1 MNKRQPQ
8 QAKKRASL
16 RDALFGIPS
25 ASSPMGKNSGGL
37 LRYRLGTIADRLILL
52 LLLGAVCL
60 FILWPMLCILLRSL
74 GDGEGGFSLAAYAEV
89 WQRYRGNLWNSIFV
103 GVLSSLL
110 CTLFSTAAAVFIATR
125 KGWVKIACMALL
137 LITMVSPPFV
147 SSLAY
152 IQLYGRRGWITY
164 RLLGLTWDPYNCWG
178 VIWMQSISFVPL
190 NALLLIGI
198 LTKLDTGSL
207 QAARDLGAKPAAILL
222 DIVLPLMGP
231 GILVS
236 LLLSFVRSLAD
247 YGTPVIIG
255 GRFSTIA
262 SEIYLQLV
270 GYSDLEKSSA
280 MNMFLLLP
288 AIAAFFLYRYLMGRS
303 DKLSEGSRARQGR
316 LELSLSRCGAVG
328 IIIIAV
334 SLLFFLMMI
343 LQYGCIFLSGFL
355 KSTKGVYSFTLRN
368 WEELWRLDTTTMV
381 RSVVYAL
388 IVSLVGTLFAMLFA
402 YYMERRKVPFHSF
415 FDCLATLPYM
425 LPGTCFGIGYILAF
439 NHEPLKFTGTAVIVL
454 ANMLFKQLP
463 TATKICSA
471 SLTQVPLSLEHSA
484 RDLGGG
490 QLAVLRDVIL
500 PSLRS
505 AFLSCF
511 VYNFSSS
518 MTTAGAIIFLINPG
532 KKLAVFKLFDA
543 VYTGDYAV
551 ASLIASV
558 IIVIVLAV
566 EGLAYLITWKGGMRR
581 VS

>member
-16 RDALFGIPS
+16 RDALFGVPS

-89 WQRYRGNLWNSIFV
+89 WQRYRGNLWNSVFV

-207 QAARDLGAKPAAILL
+207 QAARDLGAKPAAILR

-439 NHEPLKFTGTAVIVL
+439 NHEPLKLTGTAVIVL

-500 PSLRS
+500 PSLRP

>member
-1 MNKRQPQ
+1 MVTVNGVLDKV
-8 QAKKRASL
+8 
-16 RDALFGIPS
+16 
-25 ASSPMGKNSGGL
+25 
-37 LRYRLGTIADRLILL
+37 ILL
-52 LLLGAVCL
+52 LLLGSICL
-60 FILWPMLCILLRSL
+60 FVLWPMLCILLRSL
-74 GDGEGGFSLAAYAEV
+74 GDGEGGLTLAAYAEV
-89 WQRYRGNLWNSIFV
+89 WSRYRENLWNSVFV
-103 GVLSSLL
+103 GVLSALL
-110 CTLFSTAAAVFIATR
+110 CTVFSTAAAIFIATR
-125 KGWVKIACMALL
+125 RGWVKMACMALL

-164 RLLGLTWDPYNCWG
+164 RLLGISWDPYNCWG

-198 LTKLDTGSL
+198 LSKLDTGSL
-207 QAARDLGAKPAAILL
+207 QAAQDLGAKPADILR
-222 DIVLPLMGP
+222 DVVLPLMGP

-236 LLLSFVRSLAD
+236 LLLSFIRSLAD

-288 AIAAFFLYRYLMGRS
+288 AIAAFFLYRYLMRRS

-316 LELSLSRCGAVG
+316 LELSLGRCGAAGVL
-328 IIIIAV
+328 ITAV
-334 SLLFFLMMI
+334 SLLFFLMMV
-343 LQYGCIFLSGFL
+343 LQYGCIFLAGFL
-355 KSTKGVYSFTLRN
+355 KSSKGVYSFTLRN
-368 WEELWRLDTTTMV
+368 WEELWSMDGATMV

-388 IVSLVGTLFAMLFA
+388 VVSLVGTLFAMLFA
-402 YYMERRKVPFHSF
+402 YYMERRRVPGRSF

-439 NHEPLKFTGTAVIVL
+439 NHEPLKLTGTAVIVM

-463 TATKICSA
+463 TASKICSA
-471 SLTQVPLSLEHSA
+471 SLTQVPLSLERAA

-500 PSLRS
+500 PSLRP

-532 KKLAVFKLFDA
+532 KQLAVFKLFDA
-543 VYTGDYAV
+543 VYTGEYAL

-566 EGLAYLITWKGGMRR
+566 EGLAYLITWKGGARR

>member
-16 RDALFGIPS
+16 RDALFGVPS
-25 ASSPMGKNSGGL
+25 ASSPLGKNSGGL

-60 FILWPMLCILLRSL
+60 FVLWPMLCILLRSL

-207 QAARDLGAKPAAILL
+207 QAARDLGAKPAAILR

-288 AIAAFFLYRYLMGRS
+288 AIAAFFLYRHLMGRS

-316 LELSLSRCGAVG
+316 LELSLSRCGTVG

-439 NHEPLKFTGTAVIVL
+439 NREPLKLTGTAVIVL

-471 SLTQVPLSLEHSA
+471 SLTQVPLSLERSA

-500 PSLRS
+500 PSLRP

>member
-16 RDALFGIPS
+16 RDALFGVPS

-207 QAARDLGAKPAAILL
+207 QAARDLGAKPAAILR

-288 AIAAFFLYRYLMGRS
+288 AIGAFFLYRHLMGRS

-439 NHEPLKFTGTAVIVL
+439 NHEPLKLTGTAVIVL

>member
-1 MNKRQPQ
+1 MNNRGNNTR
-8 QAKKRASL
+8 KRASR
-16 RDALFGIPS
+16 RDALFGVPHRS
-25 ASSPMGKNSGGL
+25 ECAGPREPRKGALTVSGIL
-37 LRYRLGTIADRLILL
+37 DKAILL
-52 LLLGAVCL
+52 LLLGAICL
-60 FILWPMLCILLRSL
+60 FVLWPVACILLRSL
-74 GDGEGGFSLAAYAEV
+74 GDGEGGFTLAAYAEV
-89 WQRYRGNLWNSIFV
+89 WSRYRENLWNSVFV
-103 GVLSSLL
+103 GILSALA
-110 CTLFSTAAAVFIATR
+110 CTLFSTATAIFIATR
-125 KGWVKIACMALL
+125 RGWVKMACMALL

-164 RLLGLTWDPYNCWG
+164 RLLGISWDPYNCWG

-198 LTKLDTGSL
+198 LSKLDTGSL
-207 QAARDLGAKPAAILL
+207 QAARDLGAKPAAILR
-222 DIVLPLMGP
+222 DVVLPLMGP

-236 LLLSFVRSLAD
+236 LLLSFVRSLSD

-288 AIAAFFLYRYLMGRS
+288 AIAAFFLYRYLMRRS
-303 DKLSEGSRARQGR
+303 DKLSEGGRARQGR
-316 LELSLSRCGAVG
+316 LELSLSRCGLAGVA
-328 IIIIAV
+328 IAAV
-334 SLLFFLMMI
+334 SILFFLMMV
-343 LQYGCIFLSGFL
+343 LQYGCIFLAGFL

-402 YYMERRKVPFHSF
+402 YYMERRRVPGRSF
-415 FDCLATLPYM
+415 FDCVATLPYM

-439 NHEPLKFTGTAVIVL
+439 NHEPLKLTGTAVIVL

-471 SLTQVPLSLEHSA
+471 SLTQVPLALERSA

-500 PSLRS
+500 PSLRP

>member
-89 WQRYRGNLWNSIFV
+89 WQRYRGNLWNSVFV

-207 QAARDLGAKPAAILL
+207 QAARDLGAKPAAILR

-439 NHEPLKFTGTAVIVL
+439 NHEPLKLTGTAVIVL

>member
-1 MNKRQPQ
+1 MNNRSRQTP
-8 QAKKRASL
+8 KRASL
-16 RDALFGIPS
+16 RDALFGVP
-25 ASSPMGKNSGGL
+25 AFSGGEGRERKQPGMVTVNGVL
-37 LRYRLGTIADRLILL
+37 DKVILL
-52 LLLGAVCL
+52 LLLGSICL
-60 FILWPMLCILLRSL
+60 FVLWPMLCILLRSL
-74 GDGEGGFSLAAYAEV
+74 GDGEGGLTLAAYAEV
-89 WQRYRGNLWNSIFV
+89 WSRYRENLWNSVFV
-103 GVLSSLL
+103 GVLSALL
-110 CTLFSTAAAVFIATR
+110 CTLFSTATAIFISTR
-125 KGWVKIACMALL
+125 RGWVKMACMALL

-164 RLLGLTWDPYNCWG
+164 RLLGISWDPYNCWG

-198 LTKLDTGSL
+198 LSKLDTGSL
-207 QAARDLGAKPAAILL
+207 QAARDLGAKPADILR
-222 DIVLPLMGP
+222 DVVLPLMGP

-236 LLLSFVRSLAD
+236 LLLSFIRSLAD

-280 MNMFLLLP
+280 MNLFLLLP
-288 AIAAFFLYRYLMGRS
+288 AIAAFFLYRYLMRQS

-316 LELSLSRCGAVG
+316 LELSLGRCGAAGVL
-328 IIIIAV
+328 ITAV
-334 SLLFFLMMI
+334 SLLFFLMMV
-343 LQYGCIFLSGFL
+343 LQYGCIFLAGFL
-355 KSTKGVYSFTLRN
+355 KSSKGVYSFTLRN
-368 WEELWRLDTTTMV
+368 WEKLWSMDGATMV
-381 RSVVYAL
+381 RSVIYAL
-388 IVSLVGTLFAMLFA
+388 VVSLVGTLFAMLFA
-402 YYMERRKVPFHSF
+402 YYMERRRVPGRSF

-439 NHEPLKFTGTAVIVL
+439 NHEPLKLTGTAVIVM

-463 TATKICSA
+463 TASKICSA
-471 SLTQVPLSLEHSA
+471 SLTQVPLSLERAA

-500 PSLRS
+500 PSLRP

-532 KKLAVFKLFDA
+532 KQLAVFKLFDA
-543 VYTGDYAV
+543 VYTGEYAL

-558 IIVIVLAV
+558 IIIIVLAV
-566 EGLAYLITWKGGMRR
+566 EGLAYLITWKGGARR

>member
-89 WQRYRGNLWNSIFV
+89 WQRYRGNLWNSVFV

-207 QAARDLGAKPAAILL
+207 QAARDLGAKPAAILR

-288 AIAAFFLYRYLMGRS
+288 AIGAFFLYRHLMGRS

-439 NHEPLKFTGTAVIVL
+439 NHEPLKLTGTAVIVL

>member
-207 QAARDLGAKPAAILL
+207 QAARDLGAKPAAILR

-439 NHEPLKFTGTAVIVL
+439 NHEPLKLTGTAVIVL

>member
-1 MNKRQPQ
+1 
-8 QAKKRASL
+8 
-16 RDALFGIPS
+16 
-25 ASSPMGKNSGGL
+25 MGKNSGGL

-439 NHEPLKFTGTAVIVL
+439 NHEPLKLTGTAVIVL

>member
-1 MNKRQPQ
+1 MNKRI
-8 QAKKRASL
+8 QATAAERASK
-16 RDALFGIPS
+16 DALFRI
-25 ASSPMGKNSGGL
+25 GGWAADKL
-37 LRYRLGTIADRLILL
+37 LLI

-60 FILWPMLCILLRSL
+60 FVLYPMVCIFLRSFQ
-74 GDGEGGFSLAAYAEV
+74 GEGGFSLAAYEAV
-89 WQRYRGNLWNSIFV
+89 WKNYRVNLRNSIFV
-103 GVLSSLL
+103 GVLTAVF
-110 CTLFSTAAAVFIATR
+110 CTILSVAAALFLSTKR
-125 KGWVKIACMALL
+125 GWARMLCMFLL

-164 RLLGLTWDPYNCWG
+164 RLLGLSWDPYNCWG

-190 NALLLIGI
+190 NALFLSGI
-198 LTKLDTGSL
+198 LSKLDAGSL
-207 QAARDLGAKPAAILL
+207 QAARDLGASPAAILR
-222 DIVLPLMGP
+222 DVVLPLMRP

-247 YGTPVIIG
+247 FGTPVIIG

-270 GYSDLEKSSA
+270 GYSNLEKAAA

-288 AIAAFFLYRYLMGRS
+288 SIAAFFLYRYLMRRC
-303 DKLSEGSRARQGR
+303 DLLTEVSRGKQEQLA
-316 LELSLSRCGAVG
+316 LKLSRCGPAGVLA
-328 IIIIAV
+328 IAV
-334 SLLFFLMMI
+334 SLLFFLMML

-355 KSTKGVYSFTLRN
+355 KVSRGTYSFTTEYLK
-368 WEELWRLDTTTMV
+368 ELLKYDSSTML
-381 RSVVYAL
+381 RSVEYAL
-388 IVSLVGTLFAMLFA
+388 IVSLVGTLFAMLFS
-402 YYMERRKVPFHSF
+402 YYMERRRIPGRSF
-415 FDCLATLPYM
+415 FDCLVTLPYM

-439 NHEPLKFTGTAVIVL
+439 NHAPLKLTGTAVIVL

-463 TATKICSA
+463 TTTKICTA
-471 SLTQVPLSLEHSA
+471 ALTQVPLSLERAA

-500 PSLRS
+500 PSLRP

-518 MTTAGAIIFLINPG
+518 MTTSGAILFLINPG
-532 KKLAVFKLFDA
+532 RKLAVFKLFDA
-543 VYTGDYAV
+543 VYVGDYAL
-551 ASLIASV
+551 ASLIATLT
-558 IIVIVLAV
+558 ILIVLAV
-566 EGLAYLITWKGGMRR
+566 EGLAYLITWKVGQRH

>member
-16 RDALFGIPS
+16 RDALFGVPS

-207 QAARDLGAKPAAILL
+207 QAARDLGAKPAAILR

-439 NHEPLKFTGTAVIVL
+439 NHEPLKLTGTAVIVL